1 MRDLALHFDSSHKI
15 VANFIRLHVKAGHIP
30 EPNQEPHSCHKVLT
44 AHCEILTGAAEFLK
58 HSDQPDKYT
67 SLYSIYMCQELINL
81 LPDRLRLDKPI
92 FNQVTDS
99 TFERRDI

>member
-44 AHCEILTGAAEFLK
+44 AHCKILTGAAEFLK

-67 SLYSIYMCQELINL
+67 SLYSIYMCQQLI
-81 LPDRLRLDKPI
+81 LPDRL
-92 FNQVTDS
+92 
-99 TFERRDI
+99 